1 MNPLLETQAL
11 RKSYG
16 ALVVTDAVA
25 FDIRPLEIH
34 ALIGPNGAGKTS
46 FLAQLAGDV
55 RTDGGRILFEGQDIT
70 AEPANRR
77 AHLGIA
83 RSYQIAR
90 LFEDMSVGANV
101 ALAVQACSPWARSLG
116 RPAARRPELTET
128 ALALL
133 ERVGL
138 ADRARARAGA
148 LAHGER
154 RKLELAMALAARP
167 RLLLLDEPLAGM
179 GTEESQAT
187 VALLDRLRA
196 ECAILLVEHDVAA
209 VFSLS
214 DRISVLVH
222 GRLIASGPPAA
233 IRADAEV
240 RRAYLG
246 DPAPEAS

>member
-1 MNPLLETQAL
+1 MNPLLETREL

-25 FDIRPLEIH
+25 FDILPNEIH
-34 ALIGPNGAGKTS
+34 ALIGPNGAGKSS

-55 RTDGGRILFEGQDIT
+55 LSDSGRILFEERDIT
-70 AEPANRR
+70 DEPAERR

-90 LFEDMSVGANV
+90 LFEEMSVRANV
-101 ALAVQACSPWARSLG
+101 ALAVQACSPWARALG
-116 RPAARRPELTET
+116 RPAAGRAELIEP
-128 ALALL
+128 ADAQL

-138 ADRARARAGA
+138 ADRARAPAGS

-154 RKLELAMALAARP
+154 RKLELAMAMAAKP

-179 GTEESQAT
+179 GVDESHAT
-187 VALLDRLRA
+187 IALLDRLRA
-196 ECAILLVEHDVAA
+196 ECAIVLVEHDVNA
-209 VFSLS
+209 VFGLS

-233 IRADAEV
+233 IRADAAV
-240 RRAYLG
+240 RQAYLG
-246 DPAPEAS
+246 DLAQEAP